1 MNEFKKTNM
10 TKLQK
15 GLLNYG
21 KLTVRTY
28 DNGRWE
34 TEHLT
39 GYRLKEFVKLI
50 DTLYDETM
58 YKMRD
63 LGLMDLYLN

>member
-1 MNEFKKTNM
+1 M
-10 TKLQK
+10 TKFQEAILT
-15 GLLNYG
+15 YG

-39 GYRLKEFVKLI
+39 GNGLKEFVELI

>member
-1 MNEFKKTNM
+1 M
-10 TKLQK
+10 TKFQEAILA
-15 GLLNYG
+15 YG

-28 DNGRWE
+28 DSGRWE

-39 GYRLKEFVKLI
+39 GYRLKEFVELI

-58 YKMRD
+58 YKVRD